1 MEDCVFAYLFL
12 WVQECAGIKRK
23 LKRLYLISA
32 ACSRV
37 MNCTCAQLAPFFL
50 LSYVLKAVFFLPSI
64 SHAIWA
70 RNASLLPSLCEKLSL
85 NYLGNCMF
93 FFENVSVWHLSIGT
107 Y

>member
-50 LSYVLKAVFFLPSI
+50 LSYVLKAVFFLPFI

-70 RNASLLPSLCEKLSL
+70 RNASLLPPLCEKL
-85 NYLGNCMF
+85 CK
-93 FFENVSVWHLSIGT
+93 LSGELHVFL
-107 Y
+107 